1 MTDGWEVSDE
11 RSIEELKELKELQGR
26 DQDGVDGLHDIEAEA
41 GDESELDDSYDLDFN
56 EAHALGVDLDRLGGE
71 TPRLD

>member
-1 MTDGWEVSDE
+1 MNDRWEDSDE
-11 RSIEELKELKELQGR
+11 RSIEELKDLRGR

-41 GDESELDDSYDLDFN
+41 GDEAELDDSFDLDRD
-56 EAHALGVDLDRLGGE
+56 EAHELGVDLDRVGGE